1 MRGALISFSA
11 GLCLATAIPALPAAA
26 SGTQTIVQEKAA
38 AIGIVR
44 TKARK
49 YTASLAQG
57 RLFHAYLSASTQSEG
72 DRLKGRI
79 LASLKGLQNRYGLN
93 DFTVIG
99 RDGEVF
105 AHIGS
110 QPAATEKRN
119 VKKDPILVAGFA
131 QEAHTVSTLMDDD
144 AVTYIAPVVL
154 NGERE
159 FVISIEQD
167 LSAYEKVLALG
178 LGRSLYVVI
187 IDPAGNVVS
196 DSNGSGAAGK
206 RPSSPASPS
215 TNCASRSAPAAPKAP
230 ASCRR
235 TANSS
240 MSASRRSMTGPS
252 LQSNRHRRTR
262 PASGTEIAHVNE
274 IEDHG
279 RLCHVHRTA
288 GRRRHGRAVARN
300 GRHVATAVL

>member
-79 LASLKGLQNRYGLN
+79 MASLKGLQNRYGLN

-105 AHIGS
+105 AHVGS
-110 QPAATEKRN
+110 QPTATEKRN
-119 VKKDPILVAGFA
+119 VKKDPVLVAGFA

-206 RPSSPASPS
+206 
-215 TNCASRSAPAAPKAP
+215 KALI
-230 ASCRR
+230 AGLTFDELRQQIS
-235 TANSS
+235 
-240 MSASRRSMTGPS
+240 
-252 LQSNRHRRTR
+252 
-262 PASGTEIAHVNE
+262 ASGTEGTGVVSKDGKFFNVSFQTVDDWTVVA
-274 IEDHG
+274 IEQAPQDATC
-279 RLCHVHRTA
+279 L
-288 GRRRHGRAVARN
+288 RN
-300 GRHVATAVL
+300 GNRSCQ